1 MSTGTTI
8 LPPAQAP
15 QPPST
20 PMTAE
25 EFGLKHSGDHVEFID
40 GKVKELPMP
49 GGRHGKACNWFAF
62 LLTQHVVANDLGHV
76 FINDTF
82 VKVPTQ
88 SDPQRVYGA
97 DICFVSYDRLPKQAE
112 IPAGILPVSPNLVV
126 EVRSPSDTWTQVFT
140 KIVDYLG
147 AGVPIAVLVDP
158 ITRTVSVY
166 GDAVGQR
173 VLNANET
180 LTLPE
185 VLPGFS
191 VLIATLFT

>member
-1 MSTGTTI
+1 
-8 LPPAQAP
+8 
-15 QPPST
+15 
-20 PMTAE
+20 MTAE
-25 EFGLKHSGDHVEFID
+25 EFGLKHAGDHVEFID
-40 GKVKELPMP
+40 GKVKEVPIP

-62 LLTQHVVANDLGHV
+62 FLTQHVVANDLGHV
-76 FINDTF
+76 FVNDTF

-158 ITRTVSVY
+158 ITRTVSV
-166 GDAVGQR
+166 
-173 VLNANET
+173 
-180 LTLPE
+180 
-185 VLPGFS
+185 
-191 VLIATLFT
+191 